1 MSNHRCNICG
11 KQGDW
16 RHTAGLC
23 VECSDIHDMRQRKLE
38 NQNDQEFNAFLDLP
52 DSEKWRLLWDAMLGI
67 KK

>member
-1 MSNHRCNICG
+1 
-11 KQGDW
+11 
-16 RHTAGLC
+16 
-23 VECSDIHDMRQRKLE
+23 MRQRKLE